1 LRRIAAAI
9 ALGLAGAALIVML
22 VGNKDGLLRSRFWH
36 GLFPSGA
43 SGTVVGSAE
52 TPVQAMTEPPTATTM
67 PAVSTAAPELPPR
80 PNLRS
85 VELGPTV
92 PPASPTRPAVADRP
106 TPNLAAAPAPVEPRA
121 KAREV
126 VVGKGEAFSA
136 VVARNY
142 GRAELTLLDVVK
154 SANPDVTNIDEL
166 RAGQRLKLPAYEPGK
181 LVEKAD
187 GGRYRLHL
195 MTTWDNQD
203 QALQKL
209 RSAVAKLGRQV
220 TVVPI
225 NMTQRETA
233 YRVLVGDFGDRREA
247 EAFYQDF
254 RVPLGVSSQLWR

>member
-1 LRRIAAAI
+1 
-9 ALGLAGAALIVML
+9 V
-22 VGNKDGLLRSRFWH
+22 
-36 GLFPSGA
+36 
-43 SGTVVGSAE
+43 
-52 TPVQAMTEPPTATTM
+52 
-67 PAVSTAAPELPPR
+67 
-80 PNLRS
+80 
-85 VELGPTV
+85 
-92 PPASPTRPAVADRP
+92 VADRP
-106 TPNLAAAPAPVEPRA
+106 ISYPTAAPAPVEPRA

-126 VVGKGEAFSA
+126 VVARGEVFTA
-136 VVARNY
+136 VITRNY
-142 GRAELTLLDVVK
+142 GRAELTLIDFVK
-154 SANPDVTNIDEL
+154 SANPDVTSIDVL
-166 RAGQRLKLPAYEPGK
+166 RTGQRLKLPVYEPGK

-203 QALQKL
+203 QVLQKL

-225 NMTQRETA
+225 NMTQHETA